1 MARPARLLSP
11 PPTPGGLVAFLL
23 VFGLV
28 VASAAEPLWGLM
40 GQEAQLFSSANDVR
54 RQHHLGALRTS
65 PALAEVALAHAQD
78 MARND
83 YLSHVNPE
91 GQDPLQRVQA
101 AGIEGFKLLAENIGS
116 SNVTDDRVLTIV
128 EEWLRSPRHRENL
141 LNPAFNTSGVAV
153 VEAPNGRT
161 LAVQLYATF

>member
-11 PPTPGGLVAFLL
+11 PPTPRGVVVFLL
-23 VFGLV
+23 AFGLV
-28 VASAAEPLWGLM
+28 VSSAAEPLWTLV
-40 GQEAQLFSSANDVR
+40 GQEAQLFSGANDVR
-54 RQHHLGALRTS
+54 RQHHLGALRAS

-83 YLSHVNPE
+83 YLSHINPE
-91 GQDPLQRVQA
+91 GQNPLQRVQA

-116 SNVTDDRVLTIV
+116 SNVTDDRVSTIV

-153 VEAPNGRT
+153 IEAPNGRT